1 MKRSTA
7 GVTVLAPLAWGTTY
21 VTITEFLPPG
31 RPLLVAAMRVGP
43 AAAVLLVA
51 GRMSGRWRPHGA
63 EWWRTAALAACNF
76 GVFFPLL
83 AIAVYRLPG
92 GVAAAVG
99 GLQPLMV
106 TTGSAILARSRP
118 RRLELVVG
126 AVAAGGVAL
135 VAVRP
140 GAAFDPVGLL
150 AAVGANVSF
159 ATGVVLTK
167 RFPPATNRIAAT
179 GWQLLLGS
187 AALLP
192 ITFLVEGPPPAFTGR
207 NLVGF
212 AYLGVVGTALAFLV
226 WFNGIRRLPVS
237 APPLLG
243 LAAPV
248 TGATL
253 GWVVLG
259 QSLAPLQLV
268 GFVVTLGAIAYGAT
282 VGSRRRGLLDL
293 DGELGVGE
301 AHGAVDADRH
311 VVGVSHHHQGPGP
324 ELVGAV
330 AGGMVHE
337 RAGEPLAA
345 GVGVGLHH
353 VVPGQPGGGHE
364 QAE

>member
-1 MKRSTA
+1 M
-7 GVTVLAPLAWGTTY
+7 LAPLAWGTTY

-43 AAAVLLVA
+43 AAAVLLLA
-51 GRMSGRWRPHGA
+51 GRLGGRWRPRGA
-63 EWWRTAALAACNF
+63 DWWRTAALAACNF
-76 GVFFPLL
+76 AVFFPLL
-83 AIAVYRLPG
+83 AVAVYRLPG

-99 GLQPLMV
+99 GLQPLIV
-106 TTGSAILARSRP
+106 TTGSALLGRHRP
-118 RRLELVVG
+118 RRLDLVVG

-135 VAVRP
+135 VAIRP
-140 GAAFDPVGLL
+140 GAALDPVGLL

-167 RFPPATNRIAAT
+167 RFPPAPNRIAAT

-192 ITFLVEGPPPAFTGR
+192 LTFLVEGPPPAFTGR
-207 NLVGF
+207 NLAGF
-212 AYLGVVGTALAFLV
+212 AYLSVVGTALAFLV

-259 QSLAPLQLV
+259 QALAPLQLV

-282 VGSRRRGLLDL
+282 VGSRLGRPLDL

-301 AHGAVDADRH
+301 PHGAIDPDRH
-311 VVGVSHHHQGPGP
+311 VVGVGHHHEGPGP

-330 AGGMVHE
+330 PRRVVHQ
-337 RAGEPLAA
+337 RAGQTLAA

-353 VVPGQPGGGHE
+353 VVPGQPGRGHE
-364 QAE
+364 QTE